1 MSIGANELLKDY
13 KGNRLAVAEALLRG
27 EINDFRQEYIDELVD
42 LIILEAAKFR
52 VLNEEFL
59 SKKK

>member
-1 MSIGANELLKDY
+1 MSIGADELLKEY

-27 EINDFRQEYIDELVD
+27 EIDYYRQQYVDELVD

-52 VLNEEFL
+52 ILNEEFL